1 MNKDISATASA
12 KPAKSGSTPFD
23 EILSTENR
31 EKQRVQ
37 TEKEA
42 MIREKEDL
50 NQSLAKKE
58 IDAEQKLKEE
68 AKKELAEVRSKELSA
83 VLKTAQKS
91 AEKKAAK
98 LEETYKSKSKPVISK
113 LAKQLIESDYS
124 TAA

>member
-1 MNKDISATASA
+1 MNKDISATASQ
-12 KPAKSGSTPFD
+12 KTAKSGGTPFD

-42 MIREKEDL
+42 MVQEESDL

-68 AKKELAEVRSKELSA
+68 AKKELAEIRSKELSA
-83 VLKTAQKS
+83 VLRS
-91 AEKKAAK
+91 AEKTAEKKCQK
-98 LEETYKSKSKPVISK
+98 LEETYKSKAKPIAEK
-113 LAKQLIESDYS
+113 LAKKLIESDYS
-124 TAA
+124 LSA